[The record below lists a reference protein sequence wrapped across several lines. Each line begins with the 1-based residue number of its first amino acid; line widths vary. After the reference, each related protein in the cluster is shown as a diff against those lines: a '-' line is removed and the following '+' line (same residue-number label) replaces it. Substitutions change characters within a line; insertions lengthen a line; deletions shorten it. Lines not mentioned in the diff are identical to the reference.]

1 MKSFSGEIKAENRME
16 DYIETHKFS
25 NNHMKKVI
33 VSLLIIVTLL
43 SLSACVNRTEKY
55 TSPSGNNKIT
65 VEYDFVSRPCVIYE
79 GDCIW
84 KYPGN
89 GFNEEVFFDVEWID
103 DDTVKLIYND
113 ESHNGKYYE
122 EFEID
127 L

>member
-1 MKSFSGEIKAENRME
+1 MIG
-16 DYIETHKFS
+16 
-25 NNHMKKVI
+25 MKKII

-43 SLSACVNRTEKY
+43 SLSACVNRVEKY

-65 VEYDFVSRPCVIYE
+65 IEYDFVSRPCVIYK

-84 KYPGN
+84 KYPGR

-103 DDTVKLIYND
+103 DDTVKLIYKD
-113 ESHNGKYYE
+113 GRHNGKYYE

>member
-1 MKSFSGEIKAENRME
+1 ME
-16 DYIETHKFS
+16 SRKTIDHKP
-25 NNHMKKVI
+25 
-33 VSLLIIVTLL
+33 LL
-43 SLSACVNRTEKY
+43 AN
-55 TSPSGNNKIT
+55 
-65 VEYDFVSRPCVIYE
+65 VSRPCVIYK

-113 ESHNGKYYE
+113 ESHGGKYYE